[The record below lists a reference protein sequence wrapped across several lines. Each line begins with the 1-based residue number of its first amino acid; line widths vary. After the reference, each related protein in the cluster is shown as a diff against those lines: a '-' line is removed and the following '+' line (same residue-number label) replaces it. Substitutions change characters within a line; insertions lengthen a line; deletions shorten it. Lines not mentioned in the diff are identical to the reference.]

1 MARKPQNIAH
11 KILESHLVGG
21 TMTPGEEI
29 QLRVDHLLMQD
40 ALSALTM
47 LALEAMGQDRIK
59 IKLACQYVDHNLFQ
73 ADFRNPDDHVF
84 LRSCC
89 RRFGMN
95 YSAPGNGISHP
106 THQERFSIPG
116 KLLVGTDSH
125 TPAAGAIGMIGI
137 GVGSIEGASILAGEP
152 LSIPMPEIMGVKLT
166 GELPDWVSAKDVILE
181 MLRRHTVKGGVGRL
195 IEYYGPGVATLSAMD
210 RHVIANMGTELGA
223 TTCVF
228 PADERVREFLRET
241 GREKDFVEI
250 LADDGCDYEH
260 HDEIDLSKLEP
271 LIAKPSS
278 PDNVVP
284 VREVAGEPIYQAYV
298 GSSANPGYRDFAIAA
313 MMVKG
318 KRVAPGVSFDVN
330 PTTRQVLTNI
340 IAAGHLTS
348 IIESGARVHQTGC
361 NGCMGMGQAPA
372 SGKISLRTVPRNF
385 PGRSGVK
392 DDRVFLC
399 SPETATAAA
408 LTGVITDPRDLGMPY
423 PKVESPKEWIVMGD
437 IIEPPLPLEEAR
449 KVQIEKGPNI
459 ASLPKIDPIADRI
472 EAPVALKMGD
482 NISTDTISP
491 AGAKALPY
499 RSNVQKIAQFSF
511 DALDE
516 NYYAHSLA
524 EVEKGGFHAIVAG
537 QNYGQGSSR
546 EHAAL
551 APQYL
556 GLRLAIVK
564 GYARLHWQNLINSA
578 ILPLTFANEADY
590 DKIEQGDMLM
600 VENIRQT
607 IQDDGDT
614 FTMKVKGK
622 DVEITGRLRASPR
635 QREIMLVGGFSNW
648 VKAKN
653 EGTLEEK
660 AAASAG

>member
-1 MARKPQNIAH
+1 MTKKSQNIAH
-11 KILESHLVGG
+11 KILGSHLVGASMVAG
-21 TMTPGEEI
+21 QEI
-29 QLRVDHLLMQD
+29 QLKVDHLLMQD

-47 LALEAMGQDRIK
+47 LALEAMELDQIK
-59 IKLACQYVDHNLFQ
+59 IELACQYVDHNLFQ

-89 RRFGMN
+89 QRFGMH

-106 THQERFSIPG
+106 THQERFGVPG

-152 LSIPMPEIMGVKLT
+152 LNIPMPEIMGVKLT
-166 GELPDWVSAKDVILE
+166 GTLPDWVSAKDVILE
-181 MLRRHTVKGGVGRL
+181 MLRRHTVKGAVGRI

-223 TTCVF
+223 TSCVF
-228 PADERVREFLRET
+228 PADERVREFLVET
-241 GREKDFVEI
+241 GRKNDYTEL
-250 LADDGCDYEH
+250 LADEGCDYDH
-260 HDEIDLSKLEP
+260 HDEINLSSLEP

-284 VREVAGEPIYQAYV
+284 VREVAGAPIYQSYI
-298 GSSANPGYRDFAIAA
+298 GSSANPGFRDFAITS
-313 MMVKG
+313 MMVDG
-318 KRVAPGVSFDVN
+318 KRSAPGVSFDVN
-330 PTTRQVLTNI
+330 PSTRQVLTNI
-340 IAAGHLTS
+340 TAAGHLMP
-348 IIESGARVHQTGC
+348 IIGSGARVHQTGC
-361 NGCMGMGQAPA
+361 NGCNGMGQAPA
-372 SGKISLRTVPRNF
+372 TGKISLRTVPRNF
-385 PGRSGVK
+385 PGRSGVA
-392 DDRVFLC
+392 DDRVYLC

-408 LTGVITDPRDLGMPY
+408 LTGEITDPRDLGMPY
-423 PKVESPKEWIVMGD
+423 PKVEMPEQWIATTD
-437 IIEPPLPLEEAR
+437 IIEAPLSLEDAR
-449 KVQIEKGPNI
+449 KVKIEKGPNI
-459 ASLPKIDPIADRI
+459 ASLPLIAPINDTI
-472 EAPVALKMGD
+472 EAIVALKMGD
-482 NISTDTISP
+482 NVSTDTISP
-491 AGAKALPY
+491 AGAKGLPY

-516 NYYAHSLA
+516 NYYTHSLA
-524 EVEKGGFHAIVAG
+524 EMEKGNFHAVVAG

-564 GYARLHWQNLINSA
+564 EYARLHWQNLINSA
-578 ILPLTFANEADY
+578 ILPLTFEDGSDY
-590 DKIEQGDMLM
+590 DKIQANDTLI
-600 VENIRQT
+600 VENVRQT
-607 IQDDGDT
+607 IQDGGDM
-614 FTMKVKGK
+614 FTVKIKGK
-622 DVEITGRLRASPR
+622 DVSLVGNLRASPR

-653 EGTLEEK
+653 EGTLAEK
-660 AAASAG
+660 AAA

>member
-1 MARKPQNIAH
+1 MAKNPQNIAH
-11 KILESHLVGG
+11 KILRSHLVRGL
-21 TMTPGEEI
+21 MVPGEEI
-29 QLRVDHLLMQD
+29 QLKVDHLLMQD

-47 LALEAMGQDRIK
+47 LALEVMELDRIK
-59 IKLACQYVDHNLFQ
+59 IELACQYVDHNLFQ

-89 RRFGMN
+89 QKFGIH

-106 THQERFSIPG
+106 THQERFGVPG

-152 LSIPMPEIMGVKLT
+152 LNIPMPEIMGVNLT
-166 GELPDWVSAKDVILE
+166 GTLPDWVSAKDIILE
-181 MLRRHTVKGGVGRL
+181 MLRRHTVKGAIGRI
-195 IEYYGPGVATLSAMD
+195 IEYYGPGVVTLSAMD

-223 TTCVF
+223 TSCVF
-228 PADERVREFLRET
+228 PADTRVREFLTET
-241 GREKDFVEI
+241 GRPNDYIEL
-250 LADDGCDYEH
+250 LADNGCDYDY
-260 HDEIDLSKLEP
+260 HDAIDLSKLEP

-284 VREVAGEPIYQAYV
+284 VREVAGEPIYQSYI
-298 GSSANPGYRDFAIAA
+298 GSSANPGFRDFAITS
-313 MMVKG
+313 MMVDG
-318 KRVAPGVSFDVN
+318 KRSAPGVSFDIN
-330 PTTRQVLTNI
+330 PSTRQVLTNI
-340 IAAGHLTS
+340 TAAGHLMS
-348 IIESGARVHQTGC
+348 IISSGARVHQTGC
-361 NGCMGMGQAPA
+361 NGCNGMGQAPA
-372 SGKISLRTVPRNF
+372 TGKISLRTVPRNF
-385 PGRSGVK
+385 PGRSGVA
-392 DDRVFLC
+392 DDLVYLC

-423 PKVESPKEWIVMGD
+423 PKVKTPKDWIATTD
-437 IIEPPLPLEEAR
+437 IIEAPLSAEEAR
-449 KVQIEKGPNI
+449 NVKIQKGPNI
-459 ASLPKIDPIADRI
+459 ASLPQIAPINNTI
-472 EAPVALKMGD
+472 EAILTLKMGD
-482 NISTDTISP
+482 NVSTDTISP
-491 AGAKALPY
+491 AGAKGLPY

-516 NYYAHSLA
+516 NYYLHSLS
-524 EVEKGGFHAIVAG
+524 EVKKGNFHAIVAG

-564 GYARLHWQNLINSA
+564 KYARLHWQNLINSA
-578 ILPLTFANEADY
+578 ILPLTFDDVSDY
-590 DKIEQGDMLM
+590 DKLQANDTLIIEN
-600 VENIRQT
+600 VRQI
-607 IQDDGDT
+607 IQDGGDT
-614 FTMKVKGK
+614 FTVNVKGK
-622 DVEITGRLRASPR
+622 SVSLACKLRASSR

-653 EGTLEEK
+653 EGTLVEK
-660 AAASAG
+660 SAA

>member
-1 MARKPQNIAH
+1 VAEKPQNIAH
-11 KILESHLVGG
+11 KILDSHLVGG
-21 TMTPGEEI
+21 TMIPGQEI
-29 QLRVDHLLMQD
+29 QLKVDHLLMQD

-47 LALEAMGQDRIK
+47 LALESMELDRIK
-59 IKLACQYVDHNLFQ
+59 IDLACQYVDHNLFQ

-89 RRFGMN
+89 RRFGIN

-106 THQERFSIPG
+106 THQERFGIPG
-116 KLLVGTDSH
+116 KLMVGTDSH
-125 TPAAGAIGMIGI
+125 TPAAGAIGMIAI

-152 LSIPMPEIMGVKLT
+152 LNIPMPEIMGIKLT
-166 GELPDWVSAKDVILE
+166 AELADWVSAKDVILE
-181 MLRRHTVKGGVGRL
+181 MLRRHTVKGGVGRI
-195 IEYYGPGVATLSAMD
+195 IEYYGPGVPTLSAMD

-228 PADERVREFLRET
+228 PADERVREFLSET

-298 GSSANPGYRDFAIAA
+298 GSSANPGFRDFAITA

-318 KRVAPGVSFDVN
+318 KCSAPGVSFDVN

-340 IAAGHLTS
+340 TAAGHLMS

-361 NGCMGMGQAPA
+361 NGCNGMGQAPA
-372 SGKISLRTVPRNF
+372 TGKNSLRTVPRNF

-392 DDRVFLC
+392 DDLVFLC
-399 SPETATAAA
+399 SPETATASA

-423 PKVESPKEWIVMGD
+423 PKVEPPEEWIVMGD
-437 IIEPPLPLEEAR
+437 IIEAPLPLEEAR
-449 KVQIEKGPNI
+449 KVRIEKGPNI
-459 ASLPKIDPIADRI
+459 VSLPEIDPISDRI
-472 EAPVALKMGD
+472 EATVALKMGD

-516 NYYAHSLA
+516 NYYPHSLA
-524 EVEKGGFHAIVAG
+524 EVEKGNFHALVAG
-537 QNYGQGSSR
+537 HNYGQGSSR

-564 GYARLHWQNLINSA
+564 GFARLHWQNLINSA
-578 ILPLTFANEADY
+578 ILPLTFADEADY
-590 DKIEQGDMLM
+590 DKIEPDDMLI
-600 VENIRQT
+600 VENVRRT
-607 IQDDGDT
+607 IHDGGDT
-614 FTMKVKGK
+614 FTVKVKGK
-622 DVEITGRLRASPR
+622 DTEIIGKLKASSR
-635 QREIMLVGGFSNW
+635 QREIMLVGGFSVW
-648 VKAKN
+648 IRAKN
-653 EGTLEEK
+653 DGTLKDK
-660 AAASAG
+660 AAA

>member
-1 MARKPQNIAH
+1 MAEKPQNIAH
-11 KILESHLVGG
+11 KILASHLVGG
-21 TMTPGEEI
+21 TMTPGQEI
-29 QLRVDHLLMQD
+29 QLKVDHLLMQD
-40 ALSALTM
+40 ATSTLTM
-47 LALEAMGQDRIK
+47 LALESMELDRIK
-59 IKLACQYVDHNLFQ
+59 IDLACQYVDHNLFQ

-106 THQERFSIPG
+106 THQERFGVPG

-125 TPAAGAIGMIGI
+125 TPAAGAIGMIAI

-152 LSIPMPEIMGVKLT
+152 LNIPMPEIMGVKLS

-181 MLRRHTVKGGVGRL
+181 MLRRHTVKGGVGRI
-195 IEYYGPGVATLSAMD
+195 IEYYGPGVAPLSAMD

-228 PADERVREFLRET
+228 PADEGVHEFLRQT
-241 GREKDFVEI
+241 GREKDFIEI

-260 HDEIDLSKLEP
+260 HDEIDLSQLEP

-298 GSSANPGYRDFAIAA
+298 GSSANPGYRDFAMAA

-318 KRVAPGVSFDVN
+318 KCRAPGVSFDVN
-330 PTTRQVLTNI
+330 PSTRQVLTNI
-340 IAAGHLTS
+340 TAAGHLTS

-361 NGCMGMGQAPA
+361 NGCNGMGQAPA
-372 SGKISLRTVPRNF
+372 SGKNSLRTVPRNF

-399 SPETATAAA
+399 SPETATASA
-408 LTGVITDPRDLGMPY
+408 LRGVITDPRDLGMPY
-423 PKVESPKEWIVMGD
+423 PKVEPPREWIVMGD
-437 IIEPPLPLEEAR
+437 IIEAPLPLDEAR
-449 KVQIEKGPNI
+449 KVRIEKGPNI
-459 ASLPKIDPIADRI
+459 VSLPDIDPITNRI
-472 EAPVALKMGD
+472 EATVALKMGD

-491 AGAKALPY
+491 AGAKALPF

-516 NYYAHSLA
+516 NYHAHSLA
-524 EVEKGGFHAIVAG
+524 EVEKGNFHAIVAG
-537 QNYGQGSSR
+537 HNYGQGSSR

-578 ILPLTFANEADY
+578 ILPLTFADEADY
-590 DKIEQGDMLM
+590 DKIEPGDMLI
-600 VENIRQT
+600 VEDVRRT
-607 IQDDGDT
+607 IHDGGDT
-614 FTMKVKGK
+614 FSVKVKGK
-622 DVEITGRLRASPR
+622 EVEISGKLKASPR
-635 QREIMLVGGFSNW
+635 QCEIMLVGGFSVW
-648 VKAKN
+648 IRAKN
-653 EGTLEEK
+653 DGTLKEK
-660 AAASAG
+660 AVA

>member
-1 MARKPQNIAH
+1 MANKPQNLAH
-11 KILESHLVGG
+11 KILKAHLAGG
-21 TMTPGEEI
+21 EMVPGQEI
-29 QLRVDHLLMQD
+29 QLNVDHLLMQD

-47 LALEAMGQDRIK
+47 LALEAMELDRIK
-59 IKLACQYVDHNLFQ
+59 IELACQYVDHNLFQ

-89 RRFGMN
+89 RRFGMY
-95 YSAPGNGISHP
+95 YSQPGNGISHP
-106 THQERFSIPG
+106 THQERFGIPG

-125 TPAAGAIGMIGI
+125 TPAAGAIAMVAI
-137 GVGSIEGASILAGEP
+137 GVGSVEGASILAGEP
-152 LSIPMPEIMGVKLT
+152 LNIPMPEIMGVKLT

-181 MLRRHTVKGGVGRL
+181 MLRRHTVKGGVGKI
-195 IEYYGPGVATLSAMD
+195 IEYYGPGLKCLSAMD

-223 TTCVF
+223 TTTVF
-228 PADERVREFLRET
+228 PTDERTKEFFVQT
-241 GREKDFVEI
+241 GREDDYIEMT
-250 LADDGCDYEH
+250 ADDGCDYDH
-260 HDEIDLSKLEP
+260 HDEIDLSTLEP

-278 PDNVVP
+278 PDNVVK
-284 VREVAGEPIYQAYV
+284 VKEVAGEPVYQAYV
-298 GSSANPGYRDFAIAA
+298 GSSANPGYRDFAITAE
-313 MMVKG
+313 MVKG
-318 KRVAPGVSFDVN
+318 KRSAPGVSFDVN
-330 PTTRQVLTNI
+330 PSTRQVLTNI
-340 IAAGHLTS
+340 TAGGYLTN
-348 IIESGARVHQTGC
+348 IIEAGARVHQTGC
-361 NGCMGMGQAPA
+361 NGCNGMGQAPA
-372 SGKISLRTVPRNF
+372 SGKNSLRTTPRNF

-423 PKVESPKEWIVMGD
+423 PKIEEPKAWIVMHD
-437 IIEPPLPLEEAR
+437 IIEAPLPPEEAR
-449 KVQIEKGPNI
+449 KVEIEKGPNI
-459 ASLPKIDPIADRI
+459 ASLPPIEPIADRI
-472 EAPVALKMGD
+472 EVPVALKMDD

-491 AGAKALPY
+491 AGAKGLPY

-511 DALDE
+511 DAIDE
-516 NYYAHSLA
+516 NYYSHWLA
-524 EVEKGGFHAIVAG
+524 EKEKGNFHALVAG

-578 ILPLTFANEADY
+578 VLPLTFANEADY
-590 DKIEQGDMLM
+590 DKIEQGDVL
-600 VENIRQT
+600 VVDNIRQT
-607 IQDDGDT
+607 LQDGDDT
-614 FTMKVKGK
+614 FTVKIKGK
-622 DVEITGRLRASPR
+622 DTEIEGSLKASPR

-653 EGTLEEK
+653 EGTLKEK
-660 AAASAG
+660 AAA

>member
-1 MARKPQNIAH
+1 VVEKPQNIAH
-11 KILESHLVGG
+11 KILDSHLVGG
-21 TMTPGEEI
+21 TMTPGQEI
-29 QLRVDHLLMQD
+29 QLKVDHLLMQD
-40 ALSALTM
+40 ATSTLTM
-47 LALEAMGQDRIK
+47 LALEAMELDRIK
-59 IKLACQYVDHNLFQ
+59 IDLACQYVDHNLFQ

-89 RRFGMN
+89 RRFGMY

-106 THQERFSIPG
+106 THQERFGVPG

-125 TPAAGAIGMIGI
+125 TPAAGAISMIAI

-152 LSIPMPEIMGVKLT
+152 LNIPMPEIMGVELT

-181 MLRRHTVKGGVGRL
+181 MLRRHTVRGGVGRI
-195 IEYYGPGVATLSAMD
+195 IEYHGPGVATLSAMD

-223 TTCVF
+223 TTSVF
-228 PADERVREFLRET
+228 PADDRVREFLRET
-241 GREKDFVEI
+241 GREQDFVEI

-260 HDEIDLSKLEP
+260 HDQIDLSKLEP
-271 LIAKPSS
+271 LIATPSS

-284 VREVAGEPIYQAYV
+284 VRDVAGEPVYQAYV
-298 GSSANPGYRDFAIAA
+298 GSSANPGYRDFAMAA
-313 MMVKG
+313 MMVEG
-318 KRVAPGVSFDVN
+318 RRSAPGVSFDIN
-330 PTTRQVLTNI
+330 PSTRQVLTNI
-340 IAAGHLTS
+340 TVAGHLTS

-361 NGCMGMGQAPA
+361 NGCNGMGQAPA
-372 SGKISLRTVPRNF
+372 TGKNSLRTVPRNF
-385 PGRSGVK
+385 SGRSGVK
-392 DDRVFLC
+392 DDLVFLC

-423 PKVESPKEWIVMGD
+423 PKVEPPEKWIVMGD
-437 IIEPPLPLEEAR
+437 IIEPPLPHQEAR

-459 ASLPKIDPIADRI
+459 ASLPNIDPITDRI

-482 NISTDTISP
+482 NVSTDTISP

-524 EVEKGGFHAIVAG
+524 EVAKGNFHALVAG
-537 QNYGQGSSR
+537 HNYGQGSSR

-551 APQYL
+551 APQFL
-556 GLRLAIVK
+556 GLRLAVVK

-578 ILPLTFANEADY
+578 ILPLTVANEADY
-590 DKIEQGDMLM
+590 DKIEPGDTLV
-600 VENIRQT
+600 VENIRH
-607 IQDDGDT
+607 ILRDGGDT
-614 FTMKVKGK
+614 FAVKIKSK
-622 DVEITGRLRASPR
+622 DVEIAGKLKASPR

-648 VKAKN
+648 VNAKN
-653 EGTLEEK
+653 QGTLKEK
-660 AAASAG
+660 FAA

>member
-1 MARKPQNIAH
+1 MAKKPQSIAH
-11 KILESHLVGG
+11 KILDTHLVSGS
-21 TMTPGEEI
+21 MTPGQEI
-29 QLRVDHLLMQD
+29 QLKVDHLLMQD

-47 LALEAMGQDRIK
+47 LALEAMELDRIK
-59 IKLACQYVDHNLFQ
+59 IELACQYVDHNLFQ

-89 RRFGMN
+89 QRFGMH

-106 THQERFSIPG
+106 THQERFGMPG

-152 LSIPMPEIMGVKLT
+152 LNIPMPEIMGIKLT
-166 GELPDWVSAKDVILE
+166 GTLPDWVSAKDVILE
-181 MLRRHTVKGGVGRL
+181 MLRRHTVKGAVGRI

-223 TTCVF
+223 TSCVF
-228 PADERVREFLRET
+228 PADERVREFLIET
-241 GREKDFVEI
+241 GRKNDYSEL
-250 LADDGCDYEH
+250 LADDGCDYDH
-260 HDEIDLSKLEP
+260 HDEINLSNLEP

-284 VREVAGEPIYQAYV
+284 VREVAGEPIYQSYI
-298 GSSANPGYRDFAIAA
+298 GSSANPGFRDFAITS
-313 MMVKG
+313 MMVDG
-318 KRVAPGVSFDVN
+318 KRSAPGVSFDVN
-330 PTTRQVLTNI
+330 PSTRQVLTNI
-340 IAAGHLTS
+340 TAAGHLMP
-348 IIESGARVHQTGC
+348 IIGSGARVHQTGC
-361 NGCMGMGQAPA
+361 NGCNGMGQAPA
-372 SGKISLRTVPRNF
+372 TGKISLRTVPRNF
-385 PGRSGVK
+385 PGRSGVA
-392 DDRVFLC
+392 DDRVYLC

-408 LTGVITDPRDLGMPY
+408 LTGVITDPRELGMPY
-423 PKVESPKEWIVMGD
+423 PKVEMPEEWIATTD
-437 IIEPPLPLEEAR
+437 IIEAPLSLEEAR
-449 KVQIEKGPNI
+449 KIKIQKGPNI
-459 ASLPKIDPIADRI
+459 ASLPLIAPISDTI
-472 EAPVALKMGD
+472 EAVVALKMGD
-482 NISTDTISP
+482 NVSTDTISP
-491 AGAKALPY
+491 AGAKGLPY

-524 EVEKGGFHAIVAG
+524 EVEKGNFHAIVAG

-564 GYARLHWQNLINSA
+564 EYARLHWQNLINSA
-578 ILPLTFANEADY
+578 ILPLTFDDESDY
-590 DKIEQGDMLM
+590 DKLQANDTLI
-600 VENIRQT
+600 VENVRRT
-607 IQDDGDT
+607 IQDGGYT
-614 FTMKVKGK
+614 FAVKIKGK
-622 DVEITGRLRASPR
+622 DVSLTGKLRASPR

-653 EGTLEEK
+653 EGTLVEK
-660 AAASAG
+660 TAA

>member
-1 MARKPQNIAH
+1 MTKKSQNIAH
-11 KILESHLVGG
+11 KILGSHLVGASMVAG
-21 TMTPGEEI
+21 QEI
-29 QLRVDHLLMQD
+29 QLKVDHLLMQD

-47 LALEAMGQDRIK
+47 LALEAMELDRIK
-59 IKLACQYVDHNLFQ
+59 IELACQYVDHNLFQ

-89 RRFGMN
+89 QRFGMH

-106 THQERFSIPG
+106 THQERFGVPG

-152 LSIPMPEIMGVKLT
+152 LNIPMPEIMGVKLT
-166 GELPDWVSAKDVILE
+166 GTLPDWVSAKDVILE
-181 MLRRHTVKGGVGRL
+181 MLRRHTVKGAVGRI

-223 TTCVF
+223 TSCVF
-228 PADERVREFLRET
+228 PADDRVREFLAET
-241 GREKDFVEI
+241 GRKNDYTEL
-250 LADDGCDYEH
+250 LADEGCDYDH
-260 HDEIDLSKLEP
+260 HDEINLSRLEP

-284 VREVAGEPIYQAYV
+284 VREVAGAPIYQSYI
-298 GSSANPGYRDFAIAA
+298 GSSANPGFRDFAITS
-313 MMVKG
+313 MMVDG
-318 KRVAPGVSFDVN
+318 KRSAPGVSFDVN
-330 PTTRQVLTNI
+330 PSTRQVLTNI
-340 IAAGHLTS
+340 TAAGHLMP
-348 IIESGARVHQTGC
+348 IIGSGARVHQTGC
-361 NGCMGMGQAPA
+361 NGCNGMGQAPA
-372 SGKISLRTVPRNF
+372 TGKISLRTVPRNF
-385 PGRSGVK
+385 PGRSGVA
-392 DDRVFLC
+392 DDRVYLC

-423 PKVESPKEWIVMGD
+423 PKVVIPEQWIATTD
-437 IIEPPLPLEEAR
+437 IIEAPLSLEDAR
-449 KVQIEKGPNI
+449 KVKIEKGPNI
-459 ASLPKIDPIADRI
+459 ASLPLITPINDTI
-472 EAPVALKMGD
+472 EAIVALKMGD
-482 NISTDTISP
+482 NVSTDTISP
-491 AGAKALPY
+491 AGAKGLPY

-516 NYYAHSLA
+516 NYYTHSLA
-524 EVEKGGFHAIVAG
+524 EVEKGNFHAVVAG

-564 GYARLHWQNLINSA
+564 EYARLHWQNLINSA
-578 ILPLTFANEADY
+578 ILPLTFEDGSDY
-590 DKIEQGDMLM
+590 DKTQANDTLI
-600 VENIRQT
+600 VENVRQT
-607 IQDDGDT
+607 IQDGGDM
-614 FTMKVKGK
+614 FTVKIKGK
-622 DVEITGRLRASPR
+622 DVSLVGNLRASPR

-653 EGTLEEK
+653 EGTLAEK
-660 AAASAG
+660 AAA